1 MGFCLPRDFTLF
13 AGDLLDPTL
22 MSFVD
27 QQLSLMG
34 PLPYRALPTKRLDST
49 LSSRPPLSKFPRLL
63 DSPSLS
69 EERALDYS
77 AGDVGVTTPR

>member
-27 QQLSLMG
+27 QQLSLME
-34 PLPYRALPTKRLDST
+34 PLLYRALPTKRLDST
-49 LSSRPPLSKFPRLL
+49 LSSRPPLSRFPRLL